1 MILAFAALVGF
12 ASSQGHSLLIRNGMV
27 YDGTGSP
34 GRLADIRVVG
44 DTIRAVGKLR
54 IEPGERVVD
63 AKGLAVAPGFIDS
76 HSHADGGI
84 FEDPDAETQI
94 RQGITTSFVG
104 EDGFSSYPLGKWF
117 EKLRIHPSSL
127 NFGSFVGEGTI
138 RQRVMGESQNKPTLA
153 QLNLMRELID
163 QEMRSGAR
171 GLSTGLEYEPN
182 RYADTDEVVSCALV
196 AAKRHGIYI
205 SHVRNEDNH
214 AFESFHELAEI
225 AKRDHMP
232 AEINHIKIASTRVW
246 HRADDVSKLI
256 SDSLAHGEDITADVY
271 PYLFWQ
277 STIRVVIM
285 TEQFDDRAQWEQGIK
300 DVDGPQNIRLT
311 KYSPDPSWEGKTL
324 AEISRATGKDSVTIA
339 QEIVKQCYGPGKH
352 GAEGVVVTAMSED
365 DLKKFIANPRISFC
379 SDGGLHGTHP
389 RGAGSFPRVLGVYV
403 REQRV
408 IPLNEA
414 IRKMTSLPAWRFGLS
429 DRGKIAVGMKA
440 DITIF
445 NPDTVMDTASVEKP
459 ESPPIGIQTVIV
471 NGVPVLLDG
480 KVTHAH
486 SGRPLPMGNYRPLM
500 SADNVPLVPAQESA
514 GSRG

>member
-1 MILAFAALVGF
+1 MLAAICALLS
-12 ASSQGHSLLIRNGMV
+12 ASPGIVIQNGIV
-27 YDGTGSP
+27 YDGTGAA
-34 GRLADIRVVG
+34 GRRVDVRIVG
-44 DTIRAVGKLR
+44 DTIREVGKVTVR
-54 IEPGERVVD
+54 PGDRMID
-63 AKGLAVAPGFIDS
+63 AHRLAVSPGFIDS

-84 FEDPDAETQI
+84 FEDPDAETHI
-94 RQGITTSFVG
+94 RQGVTTSFVG

-117 EKLRIHPSSL
+117 DKLRQHPSAL

-138 RQRVMGESQNKPTLA
+138 RKQVMGMATRKPTPAEL
-153 QLNLMRELID
+153 QQMRELID

-182 RYADTDEVVSCALV
+182 RYADTDEVVACAAV
-196 AAKRHGIYI
+196 AARRHGMYI

-214 AFESFHELAEI
+214 AFESFHELVEVARR
-225 AKRDHMP
+225 AHMP
-232 AEINHIKIASTRVW
+232 GEINHIKIASTRVW
-246 HRADDVSKLI
+246 HRENEVDRLMADAAKNHL
-256 SDSLAHGEDITADVY
+256 DITADVY

-311 KYSPDPSWEGKTL
+311 SYSVNPAWAGKTL
-324 AEISRATGKDSVTIA
+324 AEISEMTGKDPITLA
-339 QEIVKQCYGPGKH
+339 QEIIASCYGPGKK
-352 GAEGVVVTAMSED
+352 GTESVVVTAMSED
-365 DLKKFIANPRISFC
+365 DLKRFIANPKISFC

-403 REQRV
+403 REQKV
-408 IPLNEA
+408 IPLAEA
-414 IRKMTSLPAWRFGLS
+414 IRKMTSLPAWRFGLA
-429 DRGKIAVGMKA
+429 DRGRIAPGMKA

-445 NPDTVMDTASVEKP
+445 DPNTVIDTATVERP
-459 ESPPIGIQTVIV
+459 ESPPIGIPTVIV

-480 KVTHAH
+480 QVTHVH
-486 SGRPLPMGNYRPLM
+486 PGRPLPAGNYVP
-500 SADNVPLVPAQESA
+500 PLVSHVLEPAQESA

>member
-1 MILAFAALVGF
+1 MISALCAVV
-12 ASSQGHSLLIRNGMV
+12 ALSSQAGSGLVIQNGIV

-34 GRLADIRVVG
+34 GKREDIRVVG
-44 DTIRAVGKLR
+44 DTIREVGKVRVRPGDR
-54 IEPGERVVD
+54 IID
-63 AKGLAVAPGFIDS
+63 AHGLAVSPGFIDA

-84 FEDPDAETQI
+84 FEDPDAETHI
-94 RQGITTSFVG
+94 RQGVTTSFVG

-117 EKLRIHPSSL
+117 DKLRAQPAAL

-138 RQRVMGESQNKPTLA
+138 RKLVMGNETRRPTTA
-153 QLNLMRELID
+153 ELNRMREMID

-182 RYADTDEVVSCALV
+182 RYADTDEVVACAAV

-205 SHVRNEDNH
+205 SHVRNEDNN
-214 AFESFHELAEI
+214 AFKSFNELAEVGRR
-225 AKRDHMP
+225 AHMP

-246 HRADDVSKLI
+246 HRADEVRDLMASAAKQ
-256 SDSLAHGEDITADVY
+256 HEDITADVY

-300 DVDGPQNIRLT
+300 DVGGPQNIRLT
-311 KYSPDPSWEGKTL
+311 SYSVEPTWAGKTL
-324 AEISRATGKDSVTIA
+324 ADISATTGKDPITLA
-339 QEIVKQCYGPGKH
+339 QEIIANCYGPGKK
-352 GAEGVVVTAMSED
+352 GSESVCVTAMSED
-365 DLKKFIANPRISFC
+365 DLKKFIANPKVSFC

-389 RGAGSFPRVLGVYV
+389 RGAGSFPRILGVYV
-403 REQRV
+403 RAQKV
-408 IPLNEA
+408 IPLAEA
-414 IRKMTSLPAWRFGLS
+414 IRKMTSQPAWRFGLA
-429 DRGKIAVGMKA
+429 DRGRIAAGMKA

-445 NPDTVMDTASVEKP
+445 DPAKVIDTATVEKP
-459 ESPPIGIQTVIV
+459 ESPPIGIPTVIV

-480 KVTHAH
+480 VVTHAH
-486 SGRPLPMGNYRPLM
+486 PGRPLPMGHYAPVLTTH
-500 SADNVPLVPAQESA
+500 VLEPAQESA